1 MSLPQLE
8 FREPPP
14 PLSLAARQ
22 RGGFTATGAT
32 NTLLGDR
39 VEAAVRDAFGLDE
52 VHPGRRQ
59 GPLDL
64 RSRTHGFEVKACT
77 TAASEYRAKLK
88 SRERLSK
95 LAEAEELGLL
105 PATVMVVVPPCG
117 TGHAYWREGIGSFR
131 LGRGWSYSGEVR
143 VDLSGPQ

>member
-1 MSLPQLE
+1 VSLPKLPYL
-8 FREPPP
+8 EPPP
-14 PLSLAARQ
+14 PLSLADRQ

-39 VEAAVRDAFGLDE
+39 VEDAVRNEFGLLE

-64 RSRTHGFEVKACT
+64 RGRTHGFEVKACT
-77 TAASEYRAKLK
+77 TAAREYRAKLK

-95 LAEAEELGLL
+95 LAEADELGLV
-105 PATVMVVVPPCG
+105 PATIIVVVPPCG
-117 TGHAYWREGIGSFR
+117 TGHAYWREGVGSFR
-131 LGRGWSYSGEVR
+131 LGRSWHYAGGVR
-143 VDLSGPQ
+143 VDLTTAA